1 MNSLS
6 RRSRQLLLLGLALM
20 LLGAG
25 LAVRAQNGHTRR
37 ASAVRVSVPAAIAD
51 RHGLLGLDT
60 AQLRARGFNDAAEV
74 ELIETYQLV
83 ADGRLHEALARS
95 ERLASRYPNF
105 ALAQL
110 LRGDLLRA
118 EAGRLRHFADAR
130 VPAADTAELDG
141 LVREARARLAAYAD
155 APDPDQLPSNFVA
168 LGPRVAHAIV
178 VDTGASRLYL
188 FGRDARGQMHLVAN
202 YYVTQGKLGAD
213 KQRDGDLRTP
223 LGVYFITRAVGQRWL
238 AAVYGAGAM
247 PLNYPKAW
255 DRLLGRTGGG
265 IWLHGVPSD
274 VYARPP
280 LASNGC
286 VVLANTDLLSLMS
299 MVEPDTTPVVI
310 TAHIDWMSPA
320 QLAQRRAE
328 LRATLARAAPH
339 AHTPDS
345 TLLYF
350 HGKHELLV
358 MQYPGQRDDK
368 PITHRDYWTKEN
380 GRWRLF
386 HAGVLS

>member
-1 MNSLS
+1 MNLLP
-6 RRSRQLLLLGLALM
+6 RRSRQLLLLVLAAL

-25 LAVRAQNGHTRR
+25 LAVRAQSGR
-37 ASAVRVSVPAAIAD
+37 AHRADAQAAAAPAPLAD
-51 RHGLLGLDT
+51 RRGLLGLDS

-74 ELIETYQLV
+74 ELVKIYRLV
-83 ADGRLHEALARS
+83 ADGHLHEALTRS
-95 ERLASRYPNF
+95 ERLASNYPNF

-118 EAGRLRHFADAR
+118 EAGRLQHFGDASVAAADAG
-130 VPAADTAELDG
+130 ELAG
-141 LVREARARLAAYAD
+141 LVHEARARLAAYTG
-155 APDPDQLPSNFVA
+155 APGPDELPSNFVA
-168 LGPRVAHAIV
+168 LGPHVAHAIV
-178 VDTGASRLYL
+178 VDTAASRLYL
-188 FGRDARGQMHLVAN
+188 FGRDARGRLHLVAN

-213 KQRDGDLRTP
+213 KQRSGDLRTP

-238 AAVYGAGAM
+238 AAIYGAGAM
-247 PLNYPKAW
+247 PLNYPNAW

-286 VVLANTDLLSLMS
+286 VVLANADLLALMS

-310 TAHIDWMSPA
+310 TAHVDWLDPT
-320 QLAQRRAE
+320 QLARRRAE
-328 LRATLARAAPH
+328 LRSVLARAAPQ
-339 AHTPDS
+339 AQALDS

-350 HGKHELLV
+350 RGKHELLV
-358 MQYPGQRDDK
+358 VQYPGKRDDK
-368 PITHRDYWTKEN
+368 PITHRDYWAKEN
-380 GRWRLF
+380 GQWRLF

>member
-1 MNSLS
+1 MNMLPRSS
-6 RRSRQLLLLGLALM
+6 RALLLLGLALL

-25 LAVRAQNGHTRR
+25 LAVRAQSGRMRR
-37 ASAVRVSVPAAIAD
+37 AAAVSVPAAIAD

-60 AQLRARGFNDAAEV
+60 AQLRARGFNDTAEV
-74 ELIETYQLV
+74 ELIEIYQLV
-83 ADGRLHEALARS
+83 ADGRLHEAVARS
-95 ERLASRYPNF
+95 ERLAARYPNF

-118 EAGRLRHFADAR
+118 EAGQLQHFADAR
-130 VPAADTAELDG
+130 VAPADAAELAG
-141 LVREARARLAAYAD
+141 LVREAHARLAAYAN
-155 APDPDQLPSNFVA
+155 APGPGQLPSNFVA

-178 VDTGASRLYL
+178 VDTSASRLYL
-188 FGRDARGQMHLVAN
+188 FGRDAHGELHLVAN

-213 KQRDGDLRTP
+213 KQRAGDLRTP
-223 LGVYFITRAVGQRWL
+223 LGVYFITRSVGQRWL
-238 AAVYGAGAM
+238 AAIYGAGAM
-247 PLNYPKAW
+247 PLNYPNAW

-286 VVLANTDLLSLMS
+286 VVLANDDLQSLMS

-310 TAHIDWMSPA
+310 TAHVDWLSPA

-328 LRATLARAAPH
+328 LRAMLARSGPAE
-339 AHTPDS
+339 HTLNS

-350 HGKHELLV
+350 RGKHELLV
-358 MQYPGQRDDK
+358 VQYPGKRDDK
-368 PITHRDYWTKEN
+368 PITHRDYWAKEN
-380 GRWRLF
+380 GQWRLF